1 MTPEQIKQALELIQ
15 KKIDNEYD
23 ALEIGEPVPEKL
35 KNANFLRADVEEAV
49 KTLAEELNIDLH
61 SELNQ

>member
-15 KKIDNEYD
+15 KKIDAEYD
-23 ALEIGEPVPEKL
+23 ALEIGEAVPERL
-35 KNANFLRADVEEAV
+35 KNANFLRADVEDAV